1 MTAEQLAKNFERMVI
16 TSERL
21 KKFSNGRPER
31 LNGRSKISN
40 GWSWT
45 AERLVKN
52 FERMVIT
59 AERLKKSSNGCL
71 HWQNNC
77 FRMPVIIAAD
87 LPLDK
92 LQKFYNNFIMAVSNW
107 TGHEWVS
114 FFRHAEY
121 KQTCPRQTTKKE
133 RLNAL
138 MLLNKNLL
146 WPSQMENVNRNN
158 VKKLKSRWINRQR

>member
-1 MTAEQLAKNFERMVI
+1 MTAERLAKNFERMVI

-59 AERLKKSSNGCL
+59 GERLKKISNGRPERL
-71 HWQNNC
+71 NGTSLTIKVDRN
-77 FRMPVIIAAD
+77 RKR
-87 LPLDK
+87 LKLD
-92 LQKFYNNFIMAVSNW
+92 MAVSNW
-107 TGHEWVS
+107 MGHERVS

-121 KQTCPRQTTKKE
+121 KQTCSRQTTKKE

-158 VKKLKSRWINRQR
+158 AKKLKSRWINRQQ